1 MAWKMP
7 TRKERKSHV
16 LPLSL
21 RAKLEQDV
29 KFERA
34 VSLSSSKE
42 NPAMNPNQSNIHIAS
57 VNLGRWLVPELPPV
71 VVDAARDFL
80 SANASAR
87 RLRGWWIRDFG
98 EDLHLHLTTYNG
110 DFSPGENPA
119 SFAVQLALGAALA
132 ALARGLDMGL
142 GSVAKNKTP
151 LGLSAVEQTRALE
164 LRVLDFPFT
173 ERGAEPVFVA
183 KALNAS
189 WGFFN
194 RALFN
199 LYFNPDKGSGHRIEG
214 NDFRAVVESIA
225 DLKAGKTG
233 VRTFQFGPAEGNE
246 LLALVTDPDEWRL
259 SEVYAVK
266 GRFGEGKLKD
276 EPAALVAGSHNPV
289 LIGRSQSGLPAVGEF
304 TQAVGE
310 FYFGP
315 GGQEGGYRVG
325 LVPAT
330 FAEAHSTSAPD
341 GVAKVVAY
349 AYQSYDKGRVPEN
362 SDVVDIFA
370 QNPPETRFLHGEAM
384 RLIRHMTT
392 HGEFEPYLNAET
404 AVSRAERVAD
414 QLSRRFKPVP
424 GGADPVVT
432 AANRRAR
439 FTVSDIKADAGGRV
453 GHTTTPSHFGPVA
466 DASLQE
472 AKDAGLIF
480 GTSKFIAVGD
490 DGHLLMTHAHGAD
503 SNTIHLLAYKTFFR
517 QVWVAEV
524 LGYKWYGLGQ
534 DLVGDASAGKKTE
547 ELAGLTEKF
556 VSLLPNHLPE
566 AEHRRFGELR
576 QAFERWRKG
585 EGEGRTPAP
594 PFSGNVSGQGPGFAE
609 LPLPKA
615 APVGLLAMDKT
626 GPAAFNLPVWE
637 ALRRCRTDGSLNR
650 YLKETDARGTVLEI
664 WDVERHRRIFL
675 DVETESEAAQRLLGA
690 TDKFNVKRIWTR
702 TADWN
707 PDRAEAILGDILL
720 AASTEKLAIITGGEY
735 RGKDDPV
742 LLAVEPLA
750 NGLNL
755 FMRDRFYMTQGD
767 GRGSHNMFPAPLAF
781 GEAIATVNSRA
792 VSVAAMIALDAKGE
806 IRAIRDVFADPAYD
820 EARDRA
826 SRLNKAIWDAHGG
839 NFSPVGVGASK
850 VEQSYPL
857 AKMIARITAPGSP
870 YELKRH

>member
-1 MAWKMP
+1 
-7 TRKERKSHV
+7 
-16 LPLSL
+16 
-21 RAKLEQDV
+21 
-29 KFERA
+29 
-34 VSLSSSKE
+34 
-42 NPAMNPNQSNIHIAS
+42 MNANQSTIHIVSA
-57 VNLGRWLVPELPPV
+57 NLGRWLGPELPPPV
-71 VVDAARDFL
+71 LEAARTYLREKDT
-80 SANASAR
+80 SR
-87 RLRGWWIRDFG
+87 RLRGAWVQGFG

-110 DFSPGENPA
+110 DFTDGRSPA
-119 SFAVQLALGAALA
+119 DYAVEMARGAARAALA
-132 ALARGLDMGL
+132 HGLEMGL
-142 GSVAKNKTP
+142 GSGTANP
-151 LGLSAVEQTRALE
+151 LKLTGADLDKALD
-164 LRVLDFPFT
+164 LRRLDYPFT
-173 ERGAEPVFVA
+173 ERGAEPIFVA
-183 KALNAS
+183 KAVNAA

-214 NDFRAVVESIA
+214 NDFVAVVESIA
-225 DLKAGKTG
+225 DLKAGKPE
-233 VRTFQFGPAEGNE
+233 VRTFEFGPSDGNE

-259 SEVYAVK
+259 SAVYAVK

-276 EPAALVAGSHNPV
+276 EPAAMVEGGRNPV
-289 LIGRSQSGLPAVGEF
+289 LIGRSQSGLPAVGEL

-315 GGQEGGYRVG
+315 GGQDGGYRVG

-330 FAEAHSTSAPD
+330 FAEMHTTTAPD

-349 AYQSYDKGRVPEN
+349 AYQSYDKGRLPEG

-370 QNPPETRFLHGEAM
+370 QNPPETRFLQREAM

-404 AVSRAERVAD
+404 AVRRAEHAAEA
-414 QLSRRFKPVP
+414 LGRRLQPIP
-424 GGADPVVT
+424 DGEDAVVT
-432 AANRRAR
+432 SANRRAK

-453 GHTTTPSHFGPVA
+453 GHTTTPGHFGPVA

-490 DGHLLMTHAHGAD
+490 DGHLLMTHPHGAD
-503 SNTIHLLAYKTFFR
+503 NNAIHLFAYRTFFR

-547 ELAGLTEKF
+547 ELAGLSDHF
-556 VSLLPNHLPE
+556 ISLLPRYLPE
-566 AEHRRFGELR
+566 GEKRRYPELKS
-576 QAFERWRKG
+576 AYDKWRTG
-585 EGEGRTPAP
+585 AGEGRTPAP

-609 LPLPKA
+609 LPMPRP
-615 APVGLLAMDKT
+615 APVGLFAIDKA

-637 ALRRCRTDGSLNR
+637 ALRRCRTDGSLSR
-650 YLKETDARGTVLEI
+650 YLEGTDARGVVLEI
-664 WDVERHRRIFL
+664 WDVERHRRVFL
-675 DVETESEAAQRLLGA
+675 DMDTEADLAQKLLGA
-690 TDKFNVKRIWTR
+690 TDKFNFKRIWTR
-702 TADWN
+702 TAPFN
-707 PDRAEAILGDILL
+707 PDRAEGQLGDVLL
-720 AASTEKLAIITGGEY
+720 AASTEKLAVITGGEY

-750 NGLNL
+750 NAVNL

-792 VSVAAMIALDAKGE
+792 VSVSAMVALDGKGE
-806 IRAIRDVFADPAYD
+806 IRAIRDVFADAAYD

-857 AKMIARITAPGSP
+857 AKMIARITAAGSP
-870 YELKRH
+870 YAAKRREAQG